1 MLAVATNPDGSDAP
15 NVDCSAIV
23 VPLVTTGTVSAPRRT
38 DATIAG
44 NGYAT
49 NAHVTRA
56 RVFAMMSSAV
66 VLKLSSVEVPDVSYV
81 VASVNTP
88 VALKLP
94 ADASAAKRMTGL
106 APTIVSIALAT
117 DLSVPNAY
125 MPAGASDASTN
136 GTAIVAP
143 STHVYPEVEIAR
155 ATHVVGALMT
165 SNDCCENSVAVR
177 PSGAVTTTAKRT
189 DLDAGTPL
197 VSTANSAIST
207 VCPDA
212 SYAYAPN
219 VPYVAVVVVADESTQ

>member
-1 MLAVATNPDGSDAP
+1 
-15 NVDCSAIV
+15 
-23 VPLVTTGTVSAPRRT
+23 
-38 DATIAG
+38 
-44 NGYAT
+44 
-49 NAHVTRA
+49 
-56 RVFAMMSSAV
+56 MMSSAV
-66 VLKLSSVEVPDVSYV
+66 VVSNVADDVPDVSYV

-94 ADASAAKRMTGL
+94 ADDKAAKRMTGL
-106 APTIVSIALAT
+106 APTIVSIALET
-117 DLSVPNAY
+117 DLFVPNAN

-165 SNDCCENSVAVR
+165 SKDCCENSVVVR

-197 VSTANSAIST
+197 ASIANSAMST

-212 SYAYAPN
+212 SYAYAPI